1 MWPMST
7 DCPRT
12 FSPSIFLRPKLCSYQ
27 VIKLPVAG
35 DVAGDYQAIIAVVG
49 DMIGW
54 CERSARPPTAD
65 FWKSITRSPT
75 SGTAWGW
82 GTSVAVAT

>member
-12 FSPSIFLRPKLCSYQ
+12 FSQGIFLCPKLCSYQ

-35 DVAGDYQAIIAVVG
+35 DYQAIIAVVG
-49 DMIGW
+49 RMIGW
-54 CERSARPPTAD
+54 SERTVRPPDAD
-65 FWKSITRSPT
+65 LQKFLM
-75 SGTAWGW
+75 SGPPRRCTQFRCCL
-82 GTSVAVAT
+82 SRRRV